1 MYDAFHNNPPHGLH
15 HLVAEAI
22 EVQGG
27 LRKLTKLL
35 NRLGSCVAVDTH
47 DRLVTA
53 VAEGKKP
60 KEFGRLHS

>member
-1 MYDAFHNNPPHGLH
+1 MYDATPSHGLH

-22 EVQGG
+22 EVQSG

-35 NRLGSCVAVDTH
+35 NKLGSCVAVDTH
-47 DRLVTA
+47 DRLVT
-53 VAEGKKP
+53 GKKP